1 MQTSCNTP
9 HVNCKSTLPPIFY
22 SKKRFDLACF
32 SPTLRPRHPQKTLRK
47 AKKSFDIGT
56 VTVTVSLMN
65 NTQILKNKIEQI
77 VAKGAAIVSFD
88 YNDKRRNGVIGYKP
102 FGDRKWGNHV
112 SKSIVESS
120 SGELFL
126 TVRTNNE
133 SEGDGHA
140 YKSFRLSGITNFRH
154 NGETI

>member
-1 MQTSCNTP
+1 MQTSCNTA
-9 HVNCKSTLPPIFY
+9 HVNCKSVCPPIFY

-32 SPTLRPRHPQKTLRK
+32 SCTLRPRQRKKTLRN
-47 AKKSFDIGT
+47 AKKSFDIGAAT
-56 VTVTVSLMN
+56 VTVFLMH

-77 VAKGAAIVSFD
+77 VSKGAAIVSFD

-112 SKSIVESS
+112 SKSIVASS

-140 YKSFRLSGITNFRH
+140 YKSFRLSGIKNFRH

>member
-1 MQTSCNTP
+1 M
-9 HVNCKSTLPPIFY
+9 STAKASAPPIFY
-22 SKKRFDLACF
+22 SKKRFDSPCF
-32 SPTLRPRHPQKTLRK
+32 SRTLRPRHRKKTLRK
-47 AKKSFDIGT
+47 AKKSFDIGAAT
-56 VTVTVSLMN
+56 VTFFLMN
-65 NTQILKNKIEQI
+65 NTQTLKNKIEQI

-133 SEGDGHA
+133 AEGDGHA
-140 YKSFRLSGITNFRH
+140 YKSFRLSGIKNFRH

>member
-9 HVNCKSTLPPIFY
+9 HVNCKSVRAPIFY

-32 SPTLRPRHPQKTLRK
+32 LSTLRPRHPQKTLRK
-47 AKKSFDIGT
+47 AKKSFDIGAAT
-56 VTVTVSLMN
+56 VTVFLMN
-65 NTQILKNKIEQI
+65 NTQTLKNKIEQI

-133 SEGDGHA
+133 AEGDGHA
-140 YKSFRLSGITNFRH
+140 YKSFRLSGIKNFRH

>member
-1 MQTSCNTP
+1 M
-9 HVNCKSTLPPIFY
+9 STAKASAPPIFY

-32 SPTLRPRHPQKTLRK
+32 LSTLRPRHPQKTLQK

-65 NTQILKNKIEQI
+65 NTQTLKNKIEQI

-102 FGDRKWGNHV
+102 FGERQWGNHV
-112 SKSIVESS
+112 SKSIVESKN
-120 SGELFL
+120 GELFL

-140 YKSFRLSGITNFRH
+140 YKSFRLSGITNFRYK
-154 NGETI
+154 GETI